1 MKRSSERI
9 LTTHAG
15 ALPMPRGLRE
25 ALIAKDEGKA
35 YDAGA
40 LDQQIQEAVD
50 DVVQKQID
58 SQVDIVTDGEESKR
72 SFHIYMRQRLGG
84 LAPRQYKPGERST
97 MTYGADLAAFPEYF
111 QQRGNRVGDSVCVG
125 PIAYT

>member
-15 ALPMPRGLRE
+15 ALPMPRELRE
-25 ALIAKDEGKA
+25 TLIAKDEGKP
-35 YDAGA
+35 YDEAG
-40 LDQQIQEAVD
+40 LEQQIQQAVNE
-50 DVVQKQID
+50 VVQGQFN
-58 SQVDIVTDGEESKR
+58 SHVDVITDGEESKR

-97 MTYGADLAAFPEYF
+97 TTYGADLAA
-111 QQRGNRVGDSVCVG
+111 
-125 PIAYT
+125 